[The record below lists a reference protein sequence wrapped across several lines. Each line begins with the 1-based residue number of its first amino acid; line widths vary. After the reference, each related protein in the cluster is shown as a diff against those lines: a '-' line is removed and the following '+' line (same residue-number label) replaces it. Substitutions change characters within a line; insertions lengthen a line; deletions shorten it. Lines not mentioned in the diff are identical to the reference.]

1 MKSFGVTIQMKSL
14 QQFFHMLILIL
25 SFGNLKMEFGIF
37 AIFFLFYFG
46 HHWEWKEEVRKGGKR
61 FVWRL
66 KSAWLVQR

>member
-37 AIFFLFYFG
+37 AIFFFVLLWPPLG
-46 HHWEWKEEVRKGGKR
+46 VKGRGKEGRKAFCMKT
-61 FVWRL
+61 
-66 KSAWLVQR
+66 